1 MNSETYVWPA
11 VLLVM
16 NNRQSIGTKFR
27 YIAHGQQTS
36 TRGNNLER
44 GSIKIQHRILTDN
57 YSDTC
62 MCLCKSLVTQ

>member
-44 GSIKIQHRILTDN
+44 GSIKMSEAGQPSVTDN
-57 YSDTC
+57 VS
-62 MCLCKSLVTQ
+62 VTPKETIKD